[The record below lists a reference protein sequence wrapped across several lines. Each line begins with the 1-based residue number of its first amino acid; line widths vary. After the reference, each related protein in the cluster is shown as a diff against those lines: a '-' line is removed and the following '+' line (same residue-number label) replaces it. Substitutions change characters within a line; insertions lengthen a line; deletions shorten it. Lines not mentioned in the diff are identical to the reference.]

1 MARYLIC
8 TWSFSTFYFHC
19 YIANELEMRPTGKS
33 GTTPLKSKL
42 LEENIVCNPT

>member
-19 YIANELEMRPTGKS
+19 YIANELGKS